1 LPPKPFFSLL
11 NAKVEVLLVSLHADP
26 LRDLAPPP
34 PPPNLAELATEA
46 LLLAKGE
53 AFAGEGVA
61 AEEDAAAAAFS
72 ACAFAASLQFMVSA
86 CPFSPVKS
94 DAVELLELFELTE
107 PLTLPELPP
116 PPLAVLALEPTLRL
130 LPRGPPPP
138 RAASSSA
145 ASPLSSS
152 PS

>member
-1 LPPKPFFSLL
+1 MPPKPFFSLL

-94 DAVELLELFELTE
+94 DAVELLELFELFEPKSGRNRPKKATE
-107 PLTLPELPP
+107 NREKRQKKES
-116 PPLAVLALEPTLRL
+116 AM
-130 LPRGPPPP
+130 
-138 RAASSSA
+138 RAFFIPNAKKTVGW
-145 ASPLSSS
+145 L
-152 PS
+152 